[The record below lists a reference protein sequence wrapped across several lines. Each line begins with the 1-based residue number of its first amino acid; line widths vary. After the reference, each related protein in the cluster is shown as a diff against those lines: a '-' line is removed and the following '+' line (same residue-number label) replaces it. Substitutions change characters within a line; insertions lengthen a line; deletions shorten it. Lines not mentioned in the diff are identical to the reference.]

1 MYKNR
6 DEKARTSSIN
16 KYSMCLECFLFSPSS
31 LLVVFIFYNLSR
43 SYCSKSC
50 LISLF
55 ISFNLLFIDIF
66 FSGFEDYESKHFI
79 PYFKLFFF
87 CSLECFHSVW
97 PHKFA
102 YIVIMRDSKLVF
114 FIIIYIQNSNIRFTS
129 FMDIWFSS
137 Y

>member
-1 MYKNR
+1 
-6 DEKARTSSIN
+6 
-16 KYSMCLECFLFSPSS
+16 MCLECLLFSPSS

-79 PYFKLFFF
+79 PYFKLKFFF
-87 CSLECFHSVW
+87 VHLSV
-97 PHKFA
+97 F
-102 YIVIMRDSKLVF
+102 
-114 FIIIYIQNSNIRFTS
+114 IRFDPISLHILLSCATLNQFFLLLFTFRIQIYVLPHLWTS
-129 FMDIWFSS
+129 DFLLIRVKYLIQIYASS
-137 Y
+137 KSM